1 MTDYASGSTKVESN
15 VMFDHYFRELKMVE
29 ESFPGLSNQLNKIQE
44 NLALLSNDKVEQ
56 DRYKHELVPHLGK
69 IHSQVRRLVA

>member
-1 MTDYASGSTKVESN
+1 MTDYVSGFTKVESN

-29 ESFPGLSNQLNKIQE
+29 GSFPGLGNQLNKIQE
-44 NLALLSNDKVEQ
+44 NLALLRNNQVEL
-56 DRYKHELVPHLGK
+56 DRYKHNLVPHLGK